1 MTDDSEA
8 RAAYWLST
16 GCVVDVGV
24 DPLTQAIAV
33 SVGPLD
39 SLGHVRPVESIAVGE
54 GPASAALA
62 ALLAEWIAEQRGLPI
77 KGGASAEDRAGRY
90 TGAAWN
96 DPRARH
102 G

>member
-16 GCVVDVGV
+16 GCVVDVGI

-33 SVGPLD
+33 LVGPLD
-39 SLGHVRPVESIAVGE
+39 ALGHVRPVESIAVGE

-62 ALLAEWIAEQRGLPI
+62 VLLAEWIADQRGLPI
-77 KGGASAEDRAGRY
+77 KGGASADHRTSRY
-90 TGAAWN
+90 SSAMWA
-96 DPRARH
+96 DSPSH
-102 G
+102 HE